1 MTRQLELVVQG
12 VLGTTPIVSRAP
24 SGRAYCRFRLATTP
38 TFRTSEG
45 WRDEETIWFTA
56 KAWGPLAENLARL
69 LHRARPTRPAHPWQH
84 WFYTSAPGAQA
95 WWKWW
100 NPASPRTVAAH

>member
-1 MTRQLELVVQG
+1 M
-12 VLGTTPIVSRAP
+12 
-24 SGRAYCRFRLATTP
+24 
-38 TFRTSEG
+38 
-45 WRDEETIWFTA
+45 
-56 KAWGPLAENLARL
+56 AENATMWALVPDW
-69 LHRARPTRPAHPWQH
+69 HTRAISLVLTGSVSHCPTRPAQPWQH